1 MFDAAPSLLPF
12 IASGQIHPL
21 AAASRERH
29 RLLPDVPTFAELG
42 NERMDISLWYGIL
55 APAAAPTAVVQRL
68 NGELVKIL
76 EMADIRQRL
85 IDQGGDVGGG
95 TPADFAAFMNEERS
109 RWGVVVREAGVKPE

>member
-12 IASGQIHPL
+12 ITSGQVRPL

-29 RLLPDVPTFAELG
+29 RLLPDVPTFPELG
-42 NERMDISLWYGIL
+42 YDRMDISLWYGVV
-55 APAAAPTAVVQRL
+55 APAATPTAVVQRL

-76 EMADIRQRL
+76 AMTDIRKSLTEQGADI
-85 IDQGGDVGGG
+85 GGG

-109 RWGVVVREAGVKPE
+109 RWGVVVKEAGIKPE